1 MKLLKLLNPPE
12 STYDEPVEPET
23 IREQV
28 VAGAGDGDGDLAD
41 HEREIIDVVTEQ
53 LVDFYNSE
61 LAVSKY
67 HAYSLFALVAGA
79 ILGIVGIATIV
90 NGFITTLPESPVT
103 SPLIDVGATFLLL
116 AMVAF
121 YAFIGLQMRSTRS
134 VSNQMQAVLI
144 AHPVV
149 TSEAAVGVVSDEVRE
164 FITETDVAG
173 EEADALTG
181 LGDRLDYA
189 SEMHQFTEQL
199 NVMESRHAQQ
209 RHLAVFALVCAAL
222 FQGGLLLL

>member
-1 MKLLKLLNPPE
+1 VKLLKLLNPPE

-28 VAGAGDGDGDLAD
+28 VAEGRTDDDFAD
-41 HEREIIDVVTEQ
+41 HEREVVEVVTEQ
-53 LVDFYNSE
+53 LCEFYNSE

-79 ILGIVGIATIV
+79 ILGIVGIATIA
-90 NGFITTLPESPVT
+90 NGFITTLPESPVS
-103 SPLIDVGATFLLL
+103 SPLIDAGATFLLL

-134 VSNQMQAVLI
+134 VSDQMQAVLI

-149 TSEAAVGVVSDEVRE
+149 TSEAAADVVSDEIKE

-173 EEADALTG
+173 ESTDALAG
-181 LGDRLDYA
+181 LSDRLNYA

-222 FQGGLLLL
+222 FQGSLLLL